1 MGLRKNFSIS
11 LTKSFIPI
19 KIKKSHLSKPRPNVP
34 CRFFIIFFVDHNS
47 TLLHIYKVSIYPVC
61 NYFIHYIKIK
71 AAATEIQKMILKKC
85 NMFANAEI

>member
-1 MGLRKNFSIS
+1 MGQRKNFSIF

-19 KIKKSHLSKPRPNVP
+19 KITTVKASSQRTLPLFHN
-34 CRFFIIFFVDHNS
+34 IFVDHNS

-61 NYFIHYIKIK
+61 NYFIHYIKLN